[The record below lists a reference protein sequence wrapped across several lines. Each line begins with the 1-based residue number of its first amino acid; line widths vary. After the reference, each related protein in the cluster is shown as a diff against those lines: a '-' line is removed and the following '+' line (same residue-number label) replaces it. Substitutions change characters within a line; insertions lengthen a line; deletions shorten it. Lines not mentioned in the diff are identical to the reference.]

1 MRSMDE
7 DVDADESSKEFPL
20 LCFHNQDIFLL
31 TEYIILSKFDD
42 MIRGN
47 WEKLS

>member
-20 LCFHNQDIFLL
+20 LCFHNQRIPFYSWS
-31 TEYIILSKFDD
+31 TSYYRNS
-42 MIRGN
+42 MV
-47 WEKLS
+47 